1 MNPLKNRVLTLIV
14 VSSLMLLAAG
24 CERQAPR
31 PTDAELHL
39 TAEESAGRRVYDTY
53 CLGCHEAYI
62 SGGRRGPSLQGV
74 FKKPELPSGV
84 PANDERVSDVI
95 MNGRAKMPA
104 FSNRIAQEQLK
115 DLLAYLHTL

>member
-1 MNPLKNRVLTLIV
+1 
-14 VSSLMLLAAG
+14 MLLAVALMASS
-24 CERQAPR
+24 CDRQAPR

-39 TAEESAGRRVYDTY
+39 TAQESAGRRVYDTY

-62 SGGRRGPSLQGV
+62 SSGRRGPSLQGV

-84 PANDERVSDVI
+84 PANDERVSDVV

-104 FSNRIAQEQLK
+104 FSNRITQDQLK
-115 DLLAYLHTL
+115 DLLAYMHTL

>member
-1 MNPLKNRVLTLIV
+1 
-14 VSSLMLLAAG
+14 MLLAGVALLFSG
-24 CERQAPR
+24 CDRQAPR

-39 TAEESAGRRVYDTY
+39 SAQESAGRRVYDTY

-74 FKKPELPSGV
+74 FKKPELPSGT
-84 PANDERVSDVI
+84 PANDERISDVV

-104 FSNRIAQEQLK
+104 FSNRITQDQLK
-115 DLLAYLHTL
+115 DLLAYMHTL